1 MTPTGGSSIAG
12 VLTER
17 ERPAPGPVAGRH
29 RRDASRR
36 SATDSASATPR
47 GGKVE
52 GLGGKA
58 PSTRRHHANPFFH
71 NLLTS
76 HHHEDGQ
83 GKGEVEEIP
92 AFDLLLV
99 RNGLPRGRIRGR
111 CSLLL
116 GPGKDGGGGG
126 NFRRGSVGFY
136 GVGTGMTSVAG
147 GQGDGVGDGAGVGSD
162 GKVNGHGINGGREG
176 LGLERGAKTYRI
188 QDWCRPVAARPV

>member
-1 MTPTGGSSIAG
+1 MP
-12 VLTER
+12 R
-17 ERPAPGPVAGRH
+17 RPPEEAE
-29 RRDASRR
+29 
-36 SATDSASATPR
+36 
-47 GGKVE
+47 GKAW
-52 GLGGKA
+52 GGKA

-83 GKGEVEEIP
+83 GKGEVEEISV
-92 AFDLLLV
+92 FDLLLV

-136 GVGTGMTSVAG
+136 GVGTGIMSVAG
-147 GQGDGVGDGAGVGSD
+147 GQDDGVGGGAGVGSD
-162 GKVNGHGINGGREG
+162 GKVNGHGINGDRGRDRVG
-176 LGLERGAKTYRI
+176 GGAKTYRI
-188 QDWCRPVAARPV
+188 QDWYRPVAARPV